1 MNTNVK
7 TTIKIP
13 SLIPTALPKPII
25 KPIPNIIQKPAPV
38 IPVDNLKVPIIVP
51 PNPLGV
57 LGIDKPTEDDKFNV
71 WCSSLPIP
79 TVKLADENV
88 WIKQYQTYLYRL
100 LETIIPNEEVRKVF
114 VTDENMGT
122 WIQALTH
129 ETFNLNK
136 NYEVYETIGDALTA
150 SAFIKYLYSWNPNV
164 TPAEIT
170 SYNSNYF
177 GKGKDFQSQLS
188 FKLKFTDWVLKV
200 GDIDLYNISEDIF
213 ESFIGVL
220 DRISYNVQDT
230 LKSQGKFDLALEAY
244 AGEVVYRFIV
254 MIFTGI
260 PIDEEYGQGSAFTTL
275 GEYGAALGSKEKFFY
290 INIGSA
296 DKNYYTEITLN
307 NTGRYLLG
315 REFPKF
321 QKLPNNYL
329 LASAIGASDQ
339 QAKNKAAEEAIKVL
353 KDFGASPAWMRT
365 MRENSKLESIDGYE
379 EALAKAKSQGYRK
392 LYVAFPKSTEA
403 NGKVSAILSG
413 LSDNGNQTLAQLD
426 KTDLTKRS
434 KTKRQLIQMYLSQ

>member
-114 VTDENMGT
+114 VSFENMGT

-129 ETFNLNK
+129 ETFNIDK
-136 NYEVYETIGDALTA
+136 NYEVYETIGDGLAKG
-150 SAFIKYLYSWNPNV
+150 AFIKYLCNWDPTV
-164 TPAEIT
+164 TPAQIT
-170 SYNSNYF
+170 SYSSNYL
-177 GKGKDFQSQLS
+177 GKGKVFQSQLGV
-188 FKLKFTDWVLKV
+188 KLKFTDWVLKV

-220 DRISYNVQDT
+220 DRVSYNVQDN
-230 LKSQGKFDLALEAY
+230 LKSKGKFDLALEAY
-244 AGEVVYRFIV
+244 AGDVVYRFIT

-260 PIDEEYGQGSAFTTL
+260 PIDKEYGEGSDFTTL
-275 GEYGAALGSKEKFFY
+275 GEYGAVLGTKEKLFN
-290 INIGSA
+290 INIGGA
-296 DKNYYTEITLN
+296 DKNYYTEIILN
-307 NTGRYLLG
+307 NTGKQLLSK
-315 REFPKF
+315 EFPKF
-321 QKLPNNYL
+321 NNLPNNFK
-329 LASAIGASDQ
+329 LASATGASDK
-339 QAKNKAAEEAIKVL
+339 QAKNKAAEDAVKVL
-353 KDFGASPAWMRT
+353 KTFGASPSWMRT
-365 MRENSKLESIDGYE
+365 MRENSRLKNIEG
-379 EALAKAKSQGYRK
+379 
-392 LYVAFPKSTEA
+392 
-403 NGKVSAILSG
+403 
-413 LSDNGNQTLAQLD
+413 
-426 KTDLTKRS
+426 
-434 KTKRQLIQMYLSQ
+434 